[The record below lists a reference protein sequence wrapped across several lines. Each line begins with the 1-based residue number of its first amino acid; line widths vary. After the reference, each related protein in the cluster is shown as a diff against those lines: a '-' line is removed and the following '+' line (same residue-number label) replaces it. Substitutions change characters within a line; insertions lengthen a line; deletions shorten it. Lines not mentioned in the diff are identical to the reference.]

1 MKIRA
6 RKGRTL
12 GREIPPGKST
22 DSAHIAIRHS
32 PFLTAL
38 QETINEREEDF
49 LAHTLAVIDEAAEAL
64 CRSVTLRNLKRY
76 KELVREFIR
85 LLTAKAYAVQQEAG
99 FDRYGHR
106 HLYTIVTQID
116 MELDALT
123 REVMKSQAD
132 NIDLVSRLDEI
143 RGLLLDIYS

>member
-6 RKGRTL
+6 RKEGAL
-12 GREIPPGKST
+12 GRDIPSGKPAAQSRV
-22 DSAHIAIRHS
+22 SLRHS

-38 QETINEREEDF
+38 QETMDERDEEY
-49 LAHTLAVIDEAAEAL
+49 LARSFAAIDEAAEAL
-64 CRSVTLRNLKRY
+64 RRSVTLRNLKRY

-85 LLTAKAYAVQQEAG
+85 MLTARAYAVQREAG

-106 HLYTIVTQID
+106 RLYTIVARINAQL
-116 MELDALT
+116 EALT
-123 REVMKSQAD
+123 REIMEAQSDQ
-132 NIDLVSRLDEI
+132 LEWVSRLDEI